1 MPVVSLLKRSRLTA
15 LLLAVAISTD
25 AGACPAG
32 QSEVC
37 VVTCFCAPGS
47 KEELE
52 ALTSS
57 VNQLAASNLQR
68 WLEESRNSA
77 SVQGV
82 EGIPLHIRA
91 ALESYY
97 DLQVLDAVRYQV
109 GNGEALNAANSM
121 LQNPDVNAVTLLDII
136 VFRHAE
142 DAQNNVALW
151 AHELKHVQQYQQ
163 WGAAQFA
170 SNYTRDYRSVEA
182 PAYAIQ
188 SQVERALRK
197 GSSAR

>member
-1 MPVVSLLKRSRLTA
+1 MPVSVPHLFR
-15 LLLAVAISTD
+15 LLAFLLMAASATGVS
-25 AGACPAG
+25 ACPAG

-37 VVTCFCAPGS
+37 VVACFCAPGS

-52 ALTSS
+52 AITSS
-57 VNQLAASNLQR
+57 VNQLAATNLQR

-82 EGIPLHIRA
+82 EAIPLHIRA

-109 GNGEALNAANSM
+109 GNGVALNAANTM

-151 AHELKHVQQYQQ
+151 AHELKHVQQYQH

-170 SNYTRDYRSVEA
+170 SNYTRDYRTVEA

-188 SQVERALRK
+188 SQVERAAR
-197 GSSAR
+197 GSGR

>member
-1 MPVVSLLKRSRLTA
+1 MLVVSLSRL
-15 LLLAVAISTD
+15 LRLLAVLLTAASVE
-25 AGACPAG
+25 ASACPAG

-109 GNGEALNAANSM
+109 GNGVALNAANTM

-170 SNYTRDYRSVEA
+170 SNYTRDYRTVEA

-188 SQVERALRK
+188 SQVALALR
-197 GSSAR
+197 GSVSKR

>member
-1 MPVVSLLKRSRLTA
+1 MPVSVPHLFR
-15 LLLAVAISTD
+15 LLAFLLMAASATGVS
-25 AGACPAG
+25 ACPAG

-37 VVTCFCAPGS
+37 VVACFCAPGS

-52 ALTSS
+52 AITSS
-57 VNQLAASNLQR
+57 VNQLAATNLQR

-82 EGIPLHIRA
+82 EAIPLHIRA

-109 GNGEALNAANSM
+109 GNGVALNAANTM

-170 SNYTRDYRSVEA
+170 SNYTRDYRTVEA

-188 SQVERALRK
+188 SQVERAAR
-197 GSSAR
+197 GSGR

>member
-1 MPVVSLLKRSRLTA
+1 MSVVSLPQLFRLLAVLLTA
-15 LLLAVAISTD
+15 LGATAAS
-25 AGACPAG
+25 ACPAG

-52 ALTSS
+52 VLTRS

-68 WLEESRNSA
+68 WLEASRNSA

-109 GNGEALNAANSM
+109 GNGVALNAANSM

-170 SNYTRDYRSVEA
+170 SQYTRDYRSVEA

-188 SQVERALRK
+188 SQVARALRA

>member
-1 MPVVSLLKRSRLTA
+1 MPVVSLPRL
-15 LLLAVAISTD
+15 LRLLAVLLTAASVE
-25 AGACPAG
+25 ASACPAG

-37 VVTCFCAPGS
+37 VVACFCAPGS

-52 ALTSS
+52 GLTRG

-68 WLEESRNSA
+68 WLEVSRNSA
-77 SVQGV
+77 SLQGA

-91 ALESYY
+91 ALEHYY

-188 SQVERALRK
+188 SQVAHALR
-197 GSSAR
+197 GSASAR